1 MTDENKL
8 HSEKGDVKFPITEH
22 EWEMVVLFLVFVH
35 IYELS
40 TILRRNYMNVQSK
53 KVLSIP
59 LVAGLTYA
67 LIWLAIGALIL
78 SLLLQFTDLRE
89 SALAIVSY
97 IIHGFATL
105 VGGLTAGKRTE
116 AKGWY
121 QGSTL
126 GALYSIIVMLISF
139 LASDISP
146 SLNSFMQLS
155 IMVGSGALGG
165 IVGVNLKK

>member
-1 MTDENKL
+1 MTEANKL
-8 HSEKGDVKFPITEH
+8 HSKTVDVKFPITEY
-22 EWEMVVLFLVFVH
+22 EWEMVVLFFMFVH

-40 TILRRNYMNVQSK
+40 TNLRRNYMNVQSK
-53 KVLSIP
+53 KVFSIP

-67 LIWLAIGALIL
+67 IIWLAIGALVL

-105 VGGLTAGKRTE
+105 VGGITAGKRTE

-126 GALYSIIVMLISF
+126 GIFYSIIVMLTSF
-139 LASDISP
+139 LASDVSP
-146 SLNSFMQLS
+146 SWDSFMQLG

-165 IVGVNLKK
+165 MVGVNLKK